1 LISRIFNLP
10 KAKLAIGG
18 NTFIIG
24 LIVGIELPFIGT
36 SKNKKKKLKLKS
48 I

>member
-1 LISRIFNLP
+1 VEIPLL
-10 KAKLAIGG
+10 LA
-18 NTFIIG
+18 

-48 I
+48 IKHQ